1 MQRGLWQV
9 ASTLPQAISL
19 RRDNNTMITIDA
31 GGFFLVEP
39 SEIYAEQIR
48 EYRQDFLD
56 ANGSMDGCGPL
67 RKCEDPI
74 TYISECKKYTRSET
88 LPKEEV
94 IATQFFY
101 IRKSDDRLVGM
112 IQVRHYFNDYL
123 SQYGGHI
130 GYSIKPSE
138 RRKGYATSM
147 LNAVLPYC
155 REIGLDKILIT
166 CIDSNIGSE
175 KTILNNGGIYESTV
189 YEPGKNCS
197 LKRFWITL

>member
-1 MQRGLWQV
+1 MGEV
-9 ASTLPQAISL
+9 
-19 RRDNNTMITIDA
+19 DMIKIDA
-31 GGFFLVEP
+31 GNFCLIEP

-56 ANGSMDGCGPL
+56 TNCSMDGCGPL

-74 TYISECKKYTRSET
+74 AYISECEKCTVSET
-88 LPKEEV
+88 LPDGLV

-101 IRKSDDRLVGM
+101 VRKVDNRLVGM

-123 SQYGGHI
+123 SKFGGHI

-166 CIDSNIGSE
+166 CIDGNIGSE

-189 YEPGKNCS
+189 YELGKNWS

>member
-1 MQRGLWQV
+1 
-9 ASTLPQAISL
+9 
-19 RRDNNTMITIDA
+19 MIKIDA
-31 GGFFLVEP
+31 GNFCLIEP

-56 ANGSMDGCGPL
+56 TNCSMDGCGPL

-74 TYISECKKYTRSET
+74 TYISECEKYTASET
-88 LPKEEV
+88 LPDGFV

-101 IRKSDDRLVGM
+101 VRKADNRLVGM
-112 IQVRHYFNDYL
+112 IQVRHYFSDYL
-123 SQYGGHI
+123 SKYGGHI
-130 GYSIKPSE
+130 GYSIRPNE
-138 RRKGYATSM
+138 RRKGYATAM

-166 CIDSNIGSE
+166 CMDGNIGSE
-175 KTILNNGGIYESTV
+175 KTILHNGGIYESTV
-189 YEPGKNCS
+189 WESDKKCS

>member
-1 MQRGLWQV
+1 MGDV
-9 ASTLPQAISL
+9 
-19 RRDNNTMITIDA
+19 DMMKIDT
-31 GGFFLVEP
+31 GDFCLIEP
-39 SEIYAEQIR
+39 SKIYEEQIR

-56 ANGSMDGCGPL
+56 TNSSMDGCGPL
-67 RKCEDPI
+67 CKCEDPI
-74 TYISECKKYTRSET
+74 TYISECEKCTASET
-88 LPKEEV
+88 LPDGLV

-101 IRKSDDRLVGM
+101 VRKADNRLVGM

-123 SQYGGHI
+123 SKYGGHI
-130 GYSIKPSE
+130 GYSIRPNE

-166 CIDSNIGSE
+166 CNDGNIGSE
-175 KTILNNGGIYESTV
+175 KTILNNGGIYESTI
-189 YEPGKNCS
+189 YESDEKCN

>member
-1 MQRGLWQV
+1 
-9 ASTLPQAISL
+9 
-19 RRDNNTMITIDA
+19 MITIDA

-56 ANGSMDGCGPL
+56 VNGSMDGCGPL
-67 RKCEDPI
+67 RKCEDPVA
-74 TYISECKKYTRSET
+74 YIRECQKYSAPET
-88 LPKEEV
+88 LPVGFV
-94 IATQFFY
+94 ISTQFLY
-101 IRKSDDRLVGM
+101 VCKADLRVIGM
-112 IQVRHYFNDYL
+112 IQVRHSLNNYL

-130 GYSIKPSE
+130 GYSIKPGE

-189 YEPGKNCS
+189 YEPGKNRS